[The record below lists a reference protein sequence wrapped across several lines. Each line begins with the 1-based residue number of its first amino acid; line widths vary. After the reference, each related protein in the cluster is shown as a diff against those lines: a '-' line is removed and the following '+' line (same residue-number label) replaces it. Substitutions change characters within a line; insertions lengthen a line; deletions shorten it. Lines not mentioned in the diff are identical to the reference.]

1 MSDMRGPNLTAP
13 LEVVLGVYRR
23 VSHRL
28 PKPEAL
34 KALTHTVA
42 GSPALQRVLPD
53 EWAGRLRGLAGAA
66 PLPAVIT
73 FEADAGTG
81 EQPILMPDYSDLSGH
96 TPSRPGAM
104 QP

>member
-28 PKPEAL
+28 PAPERL
-34 KALTHTVA
+34 KALTHTVV
-42 GSPALQRVLPD
+42 GSPALQRVLPG
-53 EWAGRLRGLAGAA
+53 EFAERLRGLAGAA
-66 PLPAVIT
+66 PLPPVIT

-81 EQPILMPDYSDLSGH
+81 ERPILMPDYSDLAGQA
-96 TPSRPGAM
+96 PSRPGAI